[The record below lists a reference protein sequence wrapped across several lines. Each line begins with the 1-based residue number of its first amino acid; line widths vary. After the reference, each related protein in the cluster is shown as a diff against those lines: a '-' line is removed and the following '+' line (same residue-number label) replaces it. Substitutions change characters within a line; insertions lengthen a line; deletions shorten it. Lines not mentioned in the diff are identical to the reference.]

1 LEEKRNEAIELLS
14 GGLQR
19 RVQVAK
25 AFIYHPEILFLD
37 EPTLGL
43 DPQSRRKTW
52 DFILDSSKAGQTT
65 ILSTNYMDEAEYL
78 CDKIG
83 IIDHGSIIAL
93 DTLEALKDSIGGG
106 DIIDMS
112 VDGNLDSLK
121 SDISKLD
128 YVKGV
133 GGTSSMIV
141 HVMDADETLIELSQY
156 VVKRGGR
163 IRNVSVRKQTLE
175 DVFIKLTGRA
185 IRE

>member
-1 LEEKRNEAIELLS
+1 
-14 GGLQR
+14 
-19 RVQVAK
+19 
-25 AFIYHPEILFLD
+25 
-37 EPTLGL
+37 
-43 DPQSRRKTW
+43 
-52 DFILDSSKAGQTT
+52 
-65 ILSTNYMDEAEYL
+65 MDEAEYL

-112 VDGNLDSLK
+112 VDDNLDSLK